1 MRIPPSPSPVWLP
14 PRSPSSRAS
23 RAAPARARESS
34 SSGGHTIT
42 LETGGAAGV
51 HRGDADA
58 AARRGRQSG
67 EKSGEQMLDVALPE
81 RSLLVAVEVRDGGRW
96 RSIDAADPAHVADR
110 YRDESAARGATPVA
124 EPFDDDA
131 DYRLRVVRG
140 KAAGAAQIRYRF
152 SSVAVFSNGRY
163 RVRFPGAP
171 ERMPAPADVV
181 VTARDA
187 ADVEIA
193 GARTELRAAGTAARG
208 RASTRTG
215 WEVSWAPRDP
225 APTAGAPSLDA
236 RVTLAP
242 LSRAETAVAVSARSR
257 PAKTNGAPSSVLL
270 VVDRSRSVGLP
281 GLAAERDLGRRLLE
295 ALPPSTRFDAL
306 FFDRATKRLFPM
318 GRPATR
324 EAIDAFEAEMVPD
337 RLQNGT
343 DLAAA
348 LREAAALLRREQTT
362 FAPHT
367 LLVVLT
373 DGALPAGV
381 DGAALERALGT
392 VPGMELSVAAFIVR
406 AVDDDAAPAQP
417 RQALQ
422 AFAAAH
428 GGVARDVR
436 AANIEEAVTSALGDL
451 GRGGDFAAVRV
462 YAGGRERLLA
472 EALAPG
478 AAASGVIVVAERAPR
493 AVHIEASANGRTVKV
508 APRVRTVAAEW
519 LRPWLA
525 SSSGAAAARAAT
537 ASGGRGPEQAAP
549 AGRPDG
555 AGPGGAGGSPRDGPR
570 GCGQGIDGPH
580 RDAQRA
586 VAGVHAARARL
597 LPHPLGCDAGAAR
610 SDRPRAAGD
619 RRGARRGRARGD
631 RIVDAQ

>member
-1 MRIPPSPSPVWLP
+1 
-14 PRSPSSRAS
+14 
-23 RAAPARARESS
+23 
-34 SSGGHTIT
+34 
-42 LETGGAAGV
+42 
-51 HRGDADA
+51 
-58 AARRGRQSG
+58 
-67 EKSGEQMLDVALPE
+67 MLDVALPE

-96 RSIDAADPAHVADR
+96 RSIDAAADPARVADQ
-110 YRDESAARGATPVA
+110 YRDESTARGATPVA

-140 KAAGAAQIRYRF
+140 KTAGAAQVRYRF

-171 ERMPAPADVV
+171 ERLPTPADVL

-193 GARTELRAAGTAARG
+193 GTRTELRAAGASARG

-225 APTAGAPSLDA
+225 VPAAGAPSLDA
-236 RVTLAP
+236 RVALAP
-242 LSRAETAVAVSARSR
+242 LSRAETALAVSARSR
-257 PAKTNGAPSSVLL
+257 PAKTNGSPSSVLL

-281 GLAAERDLGRRLLE
+281 GLAAERDLARRLLE

-337 RLQNGT
+337 RMQNGT
-343 DLAAA
+343 DLPAA

-367 LLVVLT
+367 MLVVLT
-373 DGALPAGV
+373 DGALPA
-381 DGAALERALGT
+381 DADAAALERALGT
-392 VPGMELSVAAFIVR
+392 LPGLELSVAAFIVR
-406 AVDDDAAPAQP
+406 AVDDDTAPAPP

-422 AFAAAH
+422 TFAAAH

-436 AANIEEAVTSALGDL
+436 AAGIEEAVTSALGDL

-462 YAGGRERLLA
+462 HAGGRERLLA

-478 AAASGVIVVAERAPR
+478 AAASGVIIVTERSPR
-493 AVHIEASANGRTVKV
+493 GILIEASAHGRRVKV
-508 APRVRTVAAEW
+508 APRVHTVAAEW
-519 LRPWLA
+519 LRPWLVSA
-525 SSSGAAAARAAT
+525 GGAAGGDGKLAT
-537 ASGGRGPEQAAP
+537 AAADP
-549 AGRPDG
+549 NKPRLLIT
-555 AGPGGAGGSPRDGPR
+555 PGVLALLEPVVHP
-570 GCGQGIDGPH
+570 
-580 RDAQRA
+580 A
-586 VAGVHAARARL
+586 VAPEAVVKG
-597 LPHPLGCDAGAAR
+597 
-610 SDRPRAAGD
+610 SM
-619 RRGARRGRARGD
+619 D
-631 RIVDAQ
+631 RIVMRNVLSLAYMPRARACYLARSGATPALRDLTGRVRLAIDVVRGEVERAAIESSTLNNADVETCLREGAFAVDVPRVVRNDAPVTAVLNLVFRPQTPEQKRGPDLGAVGDQIDLIIEEAKRSQTK